1 MALLKETVIEVTHWS
16 SKTFTFKTTRNS
28 GFRFNN
34 GEFVMLGIEHNG
46 KKIVRA
52 YSMVSANYEESLEW
66 LSIKIADGHLT
77 SKLQHIK
84 VGDEIIM
91 NSKSTGSL
99 VIDYLK
105 PGRNLYLIATGTGL
119 APFMSIIKDLEVYDK
134 FNKVILT
141 HTVQKP
147 EELVYREY
155 LENFNKQSNYITK
168 GNFIYFNT
176 LTQAVWPRTG
186 RITTWIIQNKLQ
198 IVDDK
203 IDYKLDRFMVCGSQG
218 LNRDMITHFKS
229 NEMIEG
235 NSQISGDFVIEKA
248 FVQR

>member
-1 MALLKETVIEVTHWS
+1 MALLEETVTEVKHWS

-52 YSMVSANYEESLEW
+52 YSMASANYEQHLEW
-66 LSIKIADGHLT
+66 LSIKIDDGRLT
-77 SKLQHIK
+77 SRLQHIE
-84 VGDEIIM
+84 VGDKIIM

-119 APFMSIIKDLEVYDK
+119 APFLSIIKDLELYDR

-141 HTVQKP
+141 HTVRKP
-147 EELVYREY
+147 EELVYRKY
-155 LENFNKQSNYITK
+155 LENFNEEFNYVTK
-168 GNFIYFNT
+168 GNFTYFNT

-198 IVDDK
+198 IIDDK
-203 IDYKLDRFMVCGSQG
+203 IDYEVDRFMVCGSQG
-218 LNRDMITHFKS
+218 LNQDMIVHFESK
-229 NEMIEG
+229 EMKEG
-235 NSQISGDFVIEKA
+235 NTRLVGDFVVEKA
-248 FVQR
+248 FVQG

>member
-1 MALLKETVIEVTHWS
+1 MINKEMVTKVTHWS
-16 SKTFTFKTTRNS
+16 DRTFSFTTTRKFPN
-28 GFRFNN
+28 RFNN
-34 GEFVMLGIEHNG
+34 GEFAMVGLVHEG
-46 KKIVRA
+46 KKLMRA
-52 YSMVSANYEESLEW
+52 YSFASANHEDHLEFF
-66 LSIKIADGHLT
+66 SIKIKDGPLT
-77 SKLQHIK
+77 SQLQYVQ
-84 VGDEIIM
+84 VGDEILV
-91 NSKSTGSL
+91 NSKSTGAL
-99 VIDYLK
+99 LIDRLK
-105 PGRNLYLIATGTGL
+105 PGRTLYLIATGTGL